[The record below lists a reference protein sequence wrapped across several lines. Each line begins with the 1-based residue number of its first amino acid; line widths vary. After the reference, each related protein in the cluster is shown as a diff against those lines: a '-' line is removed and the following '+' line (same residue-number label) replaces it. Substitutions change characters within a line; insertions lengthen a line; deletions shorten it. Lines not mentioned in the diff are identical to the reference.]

1 MQLEQLFLQV
11 HKELAVLTLLHQVL
25 HLLLRLKGFCFH
37 QPSSTICFQELRRHV
52 RRQTTY
58 EMLQLRMT
66 YRIGIDPHM
75 R

>member
-11 HKELAVLTLLHQVL
+11 HKELEELTQLHQVL
-25 HLLLRLKGFCFH
+25 HLLLHLMGSCFR
-37 QPSSTICFQELRRHV
+37 QLSSTICFQEPLRHV

-58 EMLQLRMT
+58 EMLQLRKT
-66 YRIGIDPHM
+66 YRIDIDLQV